1 MTSIALI
8 GLMGSGKSTVGA
20 VVAARTG
27 LPLVDVD
34 RVIIARTGRTVREL
48 WAEGGEAA
56 YRALESEVAIE
67 ALDGPHDVVLAV
79 PGGAILDPEVRAAL
93 AGASVVW
100 LRTDPS
106 VLGTRVRAD
115 DHRPLLGADPAADLA
130 EMAKARDAIYAAEAD
145 LVIDTDDLEPSVIA
159 DRILEWLH
167 AESPRRDRS

>member
-20 VVAARTG
+20 VLADRTG
-27 LPLVDVD
+27 LPLIDVD

-56 YRALESEVAIE
+56 YRALESDVAIE
-67 ALDGPHDVVLAV
+67 ALGGVDDVVLAV
-79 PGGAILDPEVRAAL
+79 PGGAILDPAVRDAL
-93 AGASVVW
+93 ADASVVW

-106 VLGTRVRAD
+106 VLGTRVQAD

-130 EMAKARDAIYAAEAD
+130 EMAKARDAIYAAAAG
-145 LVIDTDDLEPSVIA
+145 LVLDTDDLDPSMIA
-159 DRILEWLH
+159 DRILEWRRS
-167 AESPRRDRS
+167 EPPRSARS

>member
-20 VVAARTG
+20 VLAERTG

-34 RVIIARTGRTVREL
+34 RVIITRTGRTVREL

-56 YRALESEVAIE
+56 YRALESEVSIE
-67 ALDGPHDVVLAV
+67 ALSGSDDVILAV
-79 PGGAILDPEVRAAL
+79 PGGAILDPAVRDAL
-93 AGASVVW
+93 AVAAVVW

-115 DHRPLLGADPAADLA
+115 DHRPLLGADPATDLA
-130 EMAKARDAIYAAEAD
+130 EMAKARNGIYAAVAG
-145 LVIDTDDLEPSVIA
+145 LVIDTDDLEPSSIA

-167 AESPRRDRS
+167 SEPTRSERS